1 MANMKTMTDLKD
13 VFNGISSFM
22 FDTTPISLASGS
34 ITMAPEFELPVTVDT
49 LSISQDDPTINHYK
63 VHGLGTD
70 WVSSSEPGDATIEF
84 TVPTIHTD
92 VLTLA
97 YGAGAIGSITQA
109 TISDAAGAV
118 KTASG
123 SYTGTSVK
131 LSNTKV
137 TGCIA
142 LLNDEGTKLLI
153 VNNVALYASPVYD
166 NASTEP
172 FAIKFSGTIETGTG
186 ASMYFLTKST

>member
-1 MANMKTMTDLKD
+1 MVTMTDLKD

-22 FDTTPISLASGS
+22 FDTTAISLASGS
-34 ITMAPEFELPVTVDT
+34 ITMAPEYELPVTVDT

-84 TVPTIHTD
+84 TVPTIHND

-97 YGAGAIGSITQA
+97 YGPDAVASVSA
-109 TISDAAGAV
+109 TVSDATGAV
-118 KTASG
+118 KSASG
-123 SYTGTSVK
+123 SYTGKSVK

-142 LLNDEGTKLLI
+142 LLNDEGNKLLI

-172 FAIKFSGTIETGTG
+172 FAIKFSGTIETGSG
-186 ASMYFLTKST
+186 ASMYFLTKSN

>member
-1 MANMKTMTDLKD
+1 MKTMTDLKD

-22 FDTTPISLASGS
+22 FDTTPISLASGT
-34 ITMAPEFELPVTVDT
+34 ITMVPEYELPVTVDT
-49 LSISQDDPTINHYK
+49 LSISQDDPNINHYK

-84 TVPTIHTD
+84 TVPTVHTD

-97 YGAGAIGSITQA
+97 YGAGAIASVSA
-109 TISDAAGAV
+109 TVSDAAGAV
-118 KTASG
+118 KSASG

-142 LLNDEGTKLLI
+142 LLNDEGTKLLV

>member
-1 MANMKTMTDLKD
+1 MANMKTMTGLKD

-22 FDTTPISLASGS
+22 FDTTPISLASGT
-34 ITMAPEFELPVTVDT
+34 ITMVPEYELPVTVDT
-49 LSISQDDPTINHYK
+49 LSISQDDPNINHYK

-84 TVPTIHTD
+84 TVPTVHTD

-97 YGAGAIGSITQA
+97 YGAGAIASVSA
-109 TISDAAGAV
+109 TVSDAAGAV
-118 KTASG
+118 KSASG

-142 LLNDEGTKLLI
+142 LLNDEGTKLLV

>member
-1 MANMKTMTDLKD
+1 MANMVTMTDLKD

-22 FDTTPISLASGS
+22 FDTTAISLASGS
-34 ITMAPEFELPVTVDT
+34 ITMAPEYELPVTVDT

-84 TVPTIHTD
+84 TVPTIHND

-97 YGAGAIGSITQA
+97 YGPDAVASVSA
-109 TISDAAGAV
+109 TVSDATGAV
-118 KTASG
+118 KSASG
-123 SYTGTSVK
+123 SYTGKSVK

-142 LLNDEGTKLLI
+142 LLNDEGNKLLI

-172 FAIKFSGTIETGTG
+172 FAIKFSGTIETGSG
-186 ASMYFLTKST
+186 ASMYFLTKSN